1 MRRPHALSLSPQRMR
16 SMSGRASG
24 AGHMQGLAELAVEEG
39 RWEEALSLLR
49 RHAELAPTVALPYAH
64 WLLAQGRARDAYRT
78 YR

>member
-1 MRRPHALSLSPQRMR
+1 
-16 SMSGRASG
+16 
-24 AGHMQGLAELAVEEG
+24 MQGLAELAVEEG